1 MTLNDISKERLAAI
15 IQNYV
20 NNDLEAAES
29 GYVREV
35 LEDVCGI
42 DTEEAEAIGLGF
54 IFDC

>member
-20 NNDLEAAES
+20 NNDLEAAEN